1 MSTLP
6 EDSNVVIPGPSDL
19 SGNGPVIVTQITDPP
34 LKGNLYILLQLL
46 RHVTDTDLGRGVL
59 GHLYKGF
66 GIF

>member
-6 EDSNVVIPGPSDL
+6 QDLNVVIAGPSDL
-19 SGNGPVIVTQITDPP
+19 TGNGLGIVTQITDPP
-34 LKGNLYILLQLL
+34 LKRHLNILLQFL
-46 RHVTDTDLGRGVL
+46 RHVTNTDLGRGVL

>member
-19 SGNGPVIVTQITDPP
+19 TGNGLVIVTQITDPP
-34 LKGNLYILLQLL
+34 LKRNLYILLQLL
-46 RHVTDTDLGRGVL
+46 RHVPDTDLGRGVL